1 MNSTTYPV
9 TFKHYANGHVGA
21 FFADVPEAI
30 TAGLT
35 EAEAAENARDALV
48 VALSGYLDNGRQ
60 IPKPRKAKRGQAV
73 VVLPPRA
80 SLKLAIHQAMLE
92 EGITQAQLGERLG
105 IDGRQVRRIL
115 DLDHESRLSQLDGA
129 LAALGLRVSVS
140 VSKVS
145 SPASGM
151 AWSGAPVTTP

>member
-9 TFKHYANGHVGA
+9 SFKLYANGHVGA

-30 TAGLT
+30 TAGST

-73 VVLPPRA
+73 VVLPSRA

-92 EGITQAQLGERLG
+92 EGVTQAHLL
-105 IDGRQVRRIL
+105 
-115 DLDHESRLSQLDGA
+115 HY
-129 LAALGLRVSVS
+129 LAKTSAI
-140 VSKVS
+140 
-145 SPASGM
+145 
-151 AWSGAPVTTP
+151 TT